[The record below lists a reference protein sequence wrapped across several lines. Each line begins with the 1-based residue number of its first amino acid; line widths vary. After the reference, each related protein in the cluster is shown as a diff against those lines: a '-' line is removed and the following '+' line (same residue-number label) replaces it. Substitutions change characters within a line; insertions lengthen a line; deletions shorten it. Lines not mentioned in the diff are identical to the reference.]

1 MNTSLI
7 REKRLRKGLSQVK
20 LAEKVGTSTLT
31 IINIEKGIANP
42 NLKTMQEISRTLESS
57 LEELFG
63 G

>member
-31 IINIEKGIANP
+31 IINIEKGTANP